1 MKVYQMTK
9 LFLHK
14 REVKSVFDLLG
25 TKENDITF
33 SLSWCLKNV
42 EPFLKKFIREVTT
55 KKYDVENV
63 DILLQEYGD
72 DKGYTDIELL
82 SDEFFC
88 IIEAK
93 KGWILPDKEQLLRYI
108 DRFKKYPKSSPKLL
122 VVSDCK
128 KAYAETVLREYKIKL
143 PIEFISWRQVHKWV
157 KDIKPKCNNKQKVLL
172 SELSS
177 YFERVITMQ
186 DKDTNEVFCVVVS
199 DTVLQNDFSFLDVVK
214 KGYYFY
220 PIDKM
225 WPKIPPTYI
234 AFRYRG
240 KLLSIHYVENYDQ
253 VTNPDDIPELKG
265 WKGFGNKPHY
275 LLTLGKAFKP
285 SHEVKNGKIYA
296 TQHIKF
302 MLDTIFTSDTIREA
316 RDISKTRK
324 SE

>member
-1 MKVYQMTK
+1 MTK
-9 LFLHK
+9 LYLHK
-14 REVKSVFDLLG
+14 KEVKSVFDLLG

-42 EPFLKKFIREVTT
+42 QPFLKKFIKEVTT

-93 KGWILPDKEQLLRYI
+93 KGWNLPVKEQLLRYI
-108 DRFKKYPKSSPKLL
+108 DRFNKYPKLNHKLL
-122 VVSDCK
+122 VVSECK
-128 KAYAETVLREYKIKL
+128 KAYAKKILDEYKIKL
-143 PIEFISWRQVHKWV
+143 PVEFISWQQVHKWV
-157 KDIKPKCNNKQKVLL
+157 KEVKPKCNNKQKGLL
-172 SELSS
+172 SELNS

-199 DTVLQNDFSFLDVVK
+199 DKVLQNDFSFLDVVK

-220 PIDKM
+220 PIAGM

-240 KLLSIHYVENYDQ
+240 KLMSIHYVEGYDQ
-253 VTNPDDIPELKG
+253 IDKPDDYIPELKG
-265 WKGFGNKPHY
+265 WKGFGKTPHY
-275 LLTLGKAFKP
+275 LLKLGKPFKP
-285 SHEVKNGKIYA
+285 ENEVKNGKLYA

-302 MLDTIFTSDTIREA
+302 MLDTIFTSKTIQEA
-316 RDISKTRK
+316 RDISKARK
-324 SE
+324 ND